1 MALRLAGRPAFL
13 VGASDV
19 AATVDFLGGCGWIQ
33 RRRVALPREVA
44 EALYGV
50 DAAEAGR
57 VSLEEVEL
65 AHDAAEGRL
74 LVLGPLGGPAAE
86 GAVLGLP
93 VAADGPGP
101 DGLVVAEDPAFGAR
115 VVCRDPD
122 EAAAALEAAGAARR
136 ERLVAIPGDWG
147 PLRLALIEG
156 TAVDPRAGSVVPVLA
171 LRAGHDAVVGLGA
184 EPTGRGR
191 FDQDGNEVEVVAAA
205 LPGGLVVQLRATG

>member
-1 MALRLAGRPAFL
+1 MALRLAGRPAFV

-65 AHDAAEGRL
+65 AHGAVEGRL
-74 LVLGPLGGPAAE
+74 LVVGPLGGPAAE
-86 GAVLGLP
+86 GAALGLP
-93 VAADGPGP
+93 IAADGPGP
-101 DGLVVAEDPAFGAR
+101 DGLVVAEDPVFGAR
-115 VVCRDPD
+115 VVCAEP
-122 EAAAALEAAGAARR
+122 EAAAAGLEAAGAARR
-136 ERLVAIPGDWG
+136 ERFVAIPGDQA
-147 PLRLALIEG
+147 PLRLALAQG

-171 LRAGHDAVVGLGA
+171 LEAVRDGLAELGVESTAQVRFHRDGHD
-184 EPTGRGR
+184 
-191 FDQDGNEVEVVAAA
+191 VEVVAAA
-205 LPGGLVVQLRATG
+205 MPGGLVVQLRATG